1 MPPESRKWLT
11 SYLLFAAI
19 SGNSFFF
26 VKVAVQS
33 LEPLQISFA
42 RVTIG
47 VATLVVFLI
56 ATGRRLPTDRK
67 LWGYFAVAAI
77 FQSTLPFTLYG
88 YGVQH
93 VSSVLAAIWNAT
105 TPLCTLLCAL
115 VLRTETATHAKV
127 SGLVLGFVGAMIVLG
142 IWRPISGGDLLGSLA
157 CFGAAVCYGIANA
170 YVVRFIIDRSEPLV
184 VLATG
189 QLIAGGVQLALIMTF
204 LGIPLVDVSAPVAT
218 WACLLALGTLGTGVA
233 YVFLN
238 HVLRSAGA
246 TVASTMT
253 YLIPIFALASGVV
266 FLGERLT
273 WNQPVGALVVF
284 LGVAVTQG
292 LIRIRSPAGA
302 YPDQDL
308 DVRPTIR
315 NSKQGAIMTA
325 QAVPQNL
332 GQSRVVSVNWNDP
345 DAVVLRAALSEEL
358 SARYADREAD
368 PNHLPREMTVRPE
381 TVVYVGIAYCKGTPT
396 GHIALRRLGSEFEL
410 KNMYVVPNARGSG
423 VSTALLAAVEDAARQ
438 SGARR
443 IILQTGDRQPE
454 AVGLYQRQGYSRI
467 AIFPPYERLAYSY
480 CFERVVR

>member
-1 MPPESRKWLT
+1 MPLESRKWLA

-42 RVTIG
+42 RVAIG
-47 VATLVVFLI
+47 AATLIVFLVAT
-56 ATGRRLPTDRK
+56 GKRLPTDRK

-115 VLRTETATHAKV
+115 ALRTETATRAKV
-127 SGLVLGFVGAMIVLG
+127 SGLLLGFLGAMIVLG

-170 YVVRFIIDRSEPLV
+170 YVVRFIIDRDEPLV

-189 QLIAGGVQLALIMTF
+189 QLIAGGVQLALIMALF
-204 LGIPLVDVSAPVAT
+204 GMPLVNVDVPTAT

-253 YLIPIFALASGVV
+253 YLIPIFALASGIV
-266 FLGERLT
+266 FLGEHLT

-292 LIRIRSPAGA
+292 LISTRTPAGIFSRSRLA
-302 YPDQDL
+302 RRSDDPH
-308 DVRPTIR
+308 
-315 NSKQGAIMTA
+315 SKQ
-325 QAVPQNL
+325 
-332 GQSRVVSVNWNDP
+332 
-345 DAVVLRAALSEEL
+345 
-358 SARYADREAD
+358 
-368 PNHLPREMTVRPE
+368 
-381 TVVYVGIAYCKGTPT
+381 
-396 GHIALRRLGSEFEL
+396 
-410 KNMYVVPNARGSG
+410 
-423 VSTALLAAVEDAARQ
+423 
-438 SGARR
+438 
-443 IILQTGDRQPE
+443 
-454 AVGLYQRQGYSRI
+454 
-467 AIFPPYERLAYSY
+467 ERS
-480 CFERVVR
+480 